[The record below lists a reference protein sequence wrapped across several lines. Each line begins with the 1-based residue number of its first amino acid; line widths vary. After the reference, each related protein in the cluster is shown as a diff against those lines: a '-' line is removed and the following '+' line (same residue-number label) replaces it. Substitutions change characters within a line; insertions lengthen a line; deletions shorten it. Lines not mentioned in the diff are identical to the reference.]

1 MPFSHEYRVEECGRT
16 QKLRGPGGEGAL
28 CEFCNR
34 AFATSKECSKHVE
47 VDKVCRRRRRQ
58 QRRSVRERVKQIIA
72 SNDED
77 SGISMEEEEERA
89 RLPVRIMINLA
100 KKEVVASKNSK
111 EAKTVSSSW
120 SERLPRIE
128 SQNSTPSPQ
137 ITSMSSPN
145 LSDSAPMVKIKTEI
159 LNDLAAGIKS
169 EPGEEPNKSA
179 ASGIRVALEK
189 TRGRRYSV
197 AFTSALAS
205 SEEDLNVGDKVSKKE
220 KHSHKT
226 DRGEPAP
233 KETKKN
239 TEERNS
245 HNHDGTSNQK
255 IKWVKNESRRV
266 QSDKVKRQVQA
277 CSGENAGNAS
287 NSPRV
292 KVKKSEI
299 APAVKKTIPALE
311 EVVHLSEG
319 TINLQVPERLIGTW
333 VAFDSSFLPTLNTI
347 FCFRLNKDR
356 KVDILCKTAPDK
368 NKNVLVSKYSLHF
381 STGRPS
387 RSVEGL
393 SNKKLPLDK
402 VSQDKATQ
410 DMMALER
417 SLKGLPNKKVPL
429 DKDLCSGPLLRYH
442 LSISTKI

>member
-1 MPFSHEYRVEECGRT
+1 MPLSHEYRVEECGRT
-16 QKLRGPGGEGAL
+16 QKLRGPGGEGAV

-34 AFATSKECSKHVE
+34 SFATSKECSKHVE

-77 SGISMEEEEERA
+77 SGISMEEEEERG
-89 RLPVRIMINLA
+89 RLPVRILINLA

-111 EAKTVSSSW
+111 EAKTVSRSW

-128 SQNSTPSPQ
+128 IQNSTPSPQ

-145 LSDSAPMVKIKTEI
+145 LSDPAPMVKIKTEI

-169 EPGEEPNKSA
+169 EPGEEPSNKSA

-226 DRGEPAP
+226 DRGGPAP

-239 TEERNS
+239 PKEQDS

-255 IKWVKNESRRV
+255 IKGIKKESRHV
-266 QSDKVKRQVQA
+266 QSDKVKRQIEA
-277 CSGENAGNAS
+277 CSSQKAGNGS
-287 NSPRV
+287 V

-299 APAVKKTIPALE
+299 TPATKETVPVLE

-381 STGRPS
+381 STGRRS
-387 RSVEGL
+387 RTVEGL
-393 SNKKLPLDK
+393 SNKKMP
-402 VSQDKATQ
+402 QDKATQ

-417 SLKGLPNKKVPL
+417 SLEGLPNKKVPL

-442 LSISTKI
+442 LSILTKI